1 MAKIFIYLASSCLSI
16 HLPSIC
22 YLSVYLSIYL
32 SIHMHA
38 NSFSS
43 SCSPIYHWPKLEHKN
58 LEQGLECWSI
68 LDTFHNRH
76 ECSLISQWPEFQ
88 AWYIFWLLCA
98 CALFALHH
106 CKSQGRP
113 GLQRQGGCWLW
124 QTAPSQPAV
133 WSWRCFILTAPD
145 IWTLNS
151 RSHDAFGFSQDKFS
165 SHDNVKVVIYFY
177 IYI

>member
-1 MAKIFIYLASSCLSI
+1 
-16 HLPSIC
+16 
-22 YLSVYLSIYL
+22 
-32 SIHMHA
+32 MHA

-43 SCSPIYHWPKLEHKN
+43 SCSPIYHWPKLEHTN

-88 AWYIFWLLCA
+88 AWNIFWLLCA